1 MAAKYR
7 VGVIGH
13 TGRGNYGHGLDTV
26 WLAMPETQ
34 IVGVADA
41 DDAGRNKAVQRLS
54 APHAFADY
62 RELFDKTRPDIVS
75 IGPRWLDQHRDIVVA
90 AAERGI
96 HIYLEKPL
104 CRTLKEADQMVAICT
119 KHNVK
124 LALACQTRY
133 SPLVQVIRDLIHDD
147 TIGKVLE
154 FRGRGK
160 EDRRGGGEDLWVLGT
175 HILNLMNTFGGDPQW
190 CFATVRQ
197 DGDPVASQHVKPGNE
212 EIGLLAGDEICAT
225 YGLDDGVTGYF
236 GSHRNVAGNP
246 RRFALQILGSKGI
259 IELTT
264 GYLPDAVL
272 LADSSWSP
280 GRSGKS
286 WTRISSNG
294 VGKEE
299 TIKDPQHNL
308 GNIAACRDLID
319 AIEQDRDPECSIYEG
334 RMIVEMIAGVF
345 ESHRQKSPVG
355 LPLKTRENPL
365 GLL

>member
-75 IGPRWLDQHRDIVVA
+75 IGPRWLDQHHDIVVA

-119 KHNVK
+119 KRNVK

-133 SPLVQVIRDLIHDD
+133 SPLVQVIRDLIHDGA
-147 TIGKVLE
+147 IGKVLE

-175 HILNLMNTFGGDPQW
+175 HILNLMNTFGGDPQ
-190 CFATVRQ
+190 
-197 DGDPVASQHVKPGNE
+197 
-212 EIGLLAGDEICAT
+212 
-225 YGLDDGVTGYF
+225 
-236 GSHRNVAGNP
+236 
-246 RRFALQILGSKGI
+246 
-259 IELTT
+259 
-264 GYLPDAVL
+264 
-272 LADSSWSP
+272 
-280 GRSGKS
+280 
-286 WTRISSNG
+286 
-294 VGKEE
+294 
-299 TIKDPQHNL
+299 
-308 GNIAACRDLID
+308 
-319 AIEQDRDPECSIYEG
+319 
-334 RMIVEMIAGVF
+334 
-345 ESHRQKSPVG
+345 
-355 LPLKTRENPL
+355 
-365 GLL
+365 